1 MSGICCGRNPCVA
14 LRLFAQAGFLASR
27 GDARAELYANVERL
41 RSEAETMSFVD
52 LSRFRGAIGIERV
65 VVILSIEVFARAGT
79 LPQ

>member
-1 MSGICCGRNPCVA
+1 VVFVA
-14 LRLFAQAGFLASR
+14 VVIPVSRYTCLRRRGFLASR